1 MAKISTSAST
11 LMPVA
16 DARARILDAMKTVSA
31 ESVSLAQARG
41 WVLADDV
48 IARVTQP
55 PVAVS
60 AMDGYAVR
68 AADVASVPATLTV
81 IGEAPAGGA
90 FDGNVGAGQA
100 VRIFTGGP
108 VPTGADAIVIQ
119 EDTMRDGDQ
128 VTVKEAVLAGR
139 FIRPA
144 GLDFSAGDVGVEAGR
159 TLTAR
164 DIALCAAMNVPWL
177 RVRRRPRVAVLAN
190 GDELVMP
197 GDTIGP
203 NQIVSSNN
211 VGLCALI
218 DASGGEAIDLGIAP
232 DDADGLV
239 AMAAGARGADLL
251 ITIGGA
257 SVGDHDLIQ
266 SVLGE
271 SGLNVD
277 FWRIAMRPGKPLI
290 FGHFGDVPMLGLP
303 GNPVSALVCGLVF
316 LKPAIAALLG
326 ADAPD
331 LATRSASITSD
342 LGKNDQRQDY
352 LRATTTKDDNGN
364 LTVTPFGK
372 QDSSML
378 SRLARANALILRAP
392 HAEAVTAGDSVDIID
407 LEPLGY

>member
-1 MAKISTSAST
+1 MAEATRDAKG

-16 DARARILDAMKTVSA
+16 DARARILGAMKTVSA
-31 ESVSLAQARG
+31 ENVSLANGLDR
-41 WVLADDV
+41 VLANDV

-68 AADVASVPATLTV
+68 ASDVATVPAVLNV

-90 FDGNVGAGQA
+90 YDGRVEQGQA

-108 VPTGADAIVIQ
+108 VPDGADAIVIQ
-119 EDTMRDGDQ
+119 EDTDRDGNK
-128 VTVKEAVLAGR
+128 VTVKESSTAGR

-144 GLDFSAGDVGVEAGR
+144 GLDFSNGDVGIQAGH

-177 RVRRRPRVAVLAN
+177 RVRRKPRIAVLAN

-197 GDTIGP
+197 GEAIGP

-218 DASGGEAIDLGIAP
+218 NASGGEAIDLGIAP
-232 DDADGLV
+232 DDAEGLI

-251 ITIGGA
+251 VTIGGA

-266 SVLGE
+266 SVLGDT
-271 SGLNVD
+271 GLEVD

-326 ADAPD
+326 AEAPD
-331 LATRSASITSD
+331 LETRQATITSD
-342 LGKNDQRQDY
+342 LGQNDQRQDY
-352 LRATTTKDDNGN
+352 LRATTTRDDEGN

-378 SRLARANALILRAP
+378 SRLARADALILRPP
-392 HAEAVTAGDSVDIID
+392 HAGAVSAGEPVEIID
-407 LEPLGY
+407 L

>member
-1 MAKISTSAST
+1 MAEAPA

-16 DARARILDAMKTVSA
+16 DARARILAAMKTVNA
-31 ESVSLAQARG
+31 ENVSLVKAWGR
-41 WVLADDV
+41 VLADDV

-68 AADVASVPATLTV
+68 AADVAVVPATLTV

-90 FDGNVGAGQA
+90 YEGRVGEGEA

-108 VPTGADAIVIQ
+108 VPDGANAIVIQ
-119 EDTMRDGDQ
+119 EDTKRDGDS
-128 VTVKEAVLAGR
+128 VTITESSPEGL

-144 GLDFSAGDVGVEAGR
+144 GLDFSAGDVGLEAGR

-177 RVRRRPRVAVLAN
+177 RVRRKPRIAVLAN

-197 GDTIGP
+197 GEAIGP

-211 VGLCALI
+211 IGLCALI
-218 DASGGEAIDLGIAP
+218 NASGGEAIDLGIAP
-232 DDADGLV
+232 DDAEGLMT
-239 AMAAGARGADLL
+239 MAAGARGADLL

-271 SGLNVD
+271 TGLKVD

-290 FGHFGDVPMLGLP
+290 FGHFGDVPMMGLP
-303 GNPVSALVCGLVF
+303 GNPVSALVCALIF

-326 ADAPD
+326 AEAPD
-331 LATRSASITSD
+331 LETRSAVITAD
-342 LGKNDQRQDY
+342 LGENDRRQDY
-352 LRATTTKDDNGN
+352 LRATTARNDSGEM
-364 LTVTPFGK
+364 TVSPFGK

-378 SRLARANALILRAP
+378 SRLARADALILRPP
-392 HAEAVTAGDSVDIID
+392 HAPAVKAGDSVNIID
-407 LEPLGY
+407 LTTLGY

>member
-1 MAKISTSAST
+1 MAEAPA

-16 DARARILDAMKTVSA
+16 DARARILAAMTAVNA
-31 ESVSLAQARG
+31 ESVSLAQALGR
-41 WVLADDV
+41 VLAEDV
-48 IARVTQP
+48 VARVTQP

-68 AADVASVPATLTV
+68 AGDVATVPATLAV

-90 FDGNVGAGQA
+90 FDGEVGEGQA

-108 VPTGADAIVIQ
+108 VPAGATTIVMQENTSRDA
-119 EDTMRDGDQ
+119 DQ
-128 VTVKEAVLAGR
+128 VTVTETAPKGL

-144 GLDFSAGDVGVEAGR
+144 GLDFSAGEVGLAAGR
-159 TLTAR
+159 ILTAR
-164 DIALCAAMNVPWL
+164 DVSFCAAMNVPWL
-177 RVRRRPRVAVLAN
+177 RVHRKPRIAVLAN

-197 GDTIGP
+197 GEAIGP

-218 DASGGEAIDLGIAP
+218 EASGGEAIDLGIAP
-232 DDADGLV
+232 DDAEGLK

-251 ITIGGA
+251 VTIGGA

-266 SVLGE
+266 SVLGKT
-271 SGLNVD
+271 GLEVD

-290 FGHFGDVPMLGLP
+290 FGQFGDVPMLGLP

-316 LKPAIAALLG
+316 LKPAIAALSG
-326 ADAPD
+326 TSAPE
-331 LATRSASITSD
+331 LATTSAILTSD
-342 LGKNDQRQDY
+342 LGENDQRQDF
-352 LRATTTKDDNGN
+352 LRSTLQRDDNGK

-378 SRLARANALILRAP
+378 SRLARADALILRPP
-392 HAEAVTAGDSVDIID
+392 HAPAVKAGDTVDVVD
-407 LEPLGY
+407 LGPLGY

>member
-1 MAKISTSAST
+1 MAEAPA

-16 DARARILDAMKTVSA
+16 DARARILAAMKTVNA
-31 ESVSLAQARG
+31 ENVSLVKAWGR
-41 WVLADDV
+41 VLADDV

-68 AADVASVPATLTV
+68 AADVAVVPATLTV

-90 FDGNVGAGQA
+90 YEGRVGEGEA

-108 VPTGADAIVIQ
+108 VPDGANAIVIQ
-119 EDTMRDGDQ
+119 EDTKRDGDS
-128 VTVKEAVLAGR
+128 VTITESSPEGL

-144 GLDFSAGDVGVEAGR
+144 GLDFSAGDVGLEAGR

-177 RVRRRPRVAVLAN
+177 RVRRKPRIAVLAN

-197 GDTIGP
+197 GEAIGP

-211 VGLCALI
+211 IGLCALI
-218 DASGGEAIDLGIAP
+218 NASGGEAIDLGIAP
-232 DDADGLV
+232 DDAEGLMT
-239 AMAAGARGADLL
+239 MASGARGADLL

-271 SGLNVD
+271 TGLKVD

-290 FGHFGDVPMLGLP
+290 FGHFGDVPMMGLP
-303 GNPVSALVCGLVF
+303 GNPVSALVCALIF

-326 ADAPD
+326 AEAPD
-331 LATRSASITSD
+331 LETRSAVITAD
-342 LGKNDQRQDY
+342 LGENDRRQDY
-352 LRATTTKDDNGN
+352 LRATTARNDSGEM
-364 LTVTPFGK
+364 TVSPFGK

-378 SRLARANALILRAP
+378 SRLARADALILRPP
-392 HAEAVTAGDSVDIID
+392 HAPAVKAGDSVNIID
-407 LEPLGY
+407 LTTLGY

>member
-1 MAKISTSAST
+1 MAEATIDTNG

-16 DARARILDAMKTVSA
+16 DARARILEAMAPVSA
-31 ESVSLAQARG
+31 ESVSLAEARG
-41 WVLADDV
+41 RVLAEDV

-68 AADVASVPATLTV
+68 AQDVATVPSTLTV

-90 FDGNVGAGQA
+90 FEGTVGAGQA

-108 VPTGADAIVIQ
+108 VPSGANAIVIQ
-119 EDTMRDGDQ
+119 EDTDRDGDQ
-128 VTVKEAVLAGR
+128 VSVKEAAIEGR

-144 GLDFSAGDVGVEAGR
+144 GLDFSAGDAGLQAGR
-159 TLTAR
+159 ILTAR

-177 RVRRRPRVAVLAN
+177 RVRRKPRVAVLAN

-197 GDTIGP
+197 GEAIGP

-211 VGLCALI
+211 VGICALI
-218 DASGGEAIDLGIAP
+218 NASGGEAIDLGIAP
-232 DDADGLV
+232 DNAEGLLT
-239 AMAAGARGADLL
+239 MAAGARGADLL

-271 SGLNVD
+271 KGLEVD

-303 GNPVSALVCGLVF
+303 GNPVSALVCGLIF
-316 LKPAIAALLG
+316 MKPAIAALSG
-326 ADAPD
+326 ADVTD
-331 LATRSASITSD
+331 LETRSAILTSD
-342 LGKNDQRQDY
+342 LGENDQRQDY
-352 LRATTTKDDNGN
+352 LRATTTKDSDSN

-378 SRLARANALILRAP
+378 SRLARADALILRPP
-392 HAEAVTAGDSVDIID
+392 HAPAVKAGDVVEIID
-407 LEPLGY
+407 LGPLGY